1 MTGLPNQ
8 AGLDRELQ
16 RHDDTHPLGILV
28 ADFDGMREAN
38 SAFDNNYELGGDVL
52 IRAVAAE
59 LGRFTDNDEFAA
71 RLHTRGDEFCLL
83 LPGADST
90 ATAQRAQELEGA
102 LEGLQVP
109 ATHRHVYKGASVG
122 HASRQRDERPG
133 QTLGRASEAMHARKQ
148 QRRDDR

>member
-59 LGRFTDNDEFAA
+59 LGRFTDSDEFAA

-83 LPGADST
+83 LPGCRLHGYRSA
-90 ATAQRAQELEGA
+90 GA
-102 LEGLQVP
+102 GAGGGPRRTPGSCNPPSRVQGCIGWARLP
-109 ATHRHVYKGASVG
+109 AA
-122 HASRQRDERPG
+122 
-133 QTLGRASEAMHARKQ
+133 
-148 QRRDDR
+148 